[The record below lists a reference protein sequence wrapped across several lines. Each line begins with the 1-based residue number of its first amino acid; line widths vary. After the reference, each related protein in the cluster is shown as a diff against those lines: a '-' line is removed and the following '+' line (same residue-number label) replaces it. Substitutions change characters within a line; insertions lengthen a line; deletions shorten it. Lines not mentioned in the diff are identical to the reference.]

1 MKSLPLPLSLLLVAW
16 CLTAPSHAIDRLPV
30 TDPRPLML
38 AALDSTSGTAHGIL
52 VGESAEAIARRF
64 QSPSPIYIDV
74 TTLRR
79 YRQAGCS
86 RLKVTIWQEG
96 VVLPGAAT
104 PRKQTIDIGI
114 NYCRDGLPPAS
125 LL

>member
-1 MKSLPLPLSLLLVAW
+1 MRPLPLPLLFAAW
-16 CLTAPSHAIDRLPV
+16 CAMAPAHAIERTPV
-30 TDPRPLML
+30 TDPRPLL
-38 AALDSTSGTAHGIL
+38 IAALDAPTGAAHGIL

-64 QSPSPIYIDV
+64 QSASPIYIDV

-86 RLKVTIWQEG
+86 RLKVAIWQEG
-96 VVLPGAAT
+96 VVLPGAAA
-104 PRKQTIDIGI
+104 PRKQTLDIGI
-114 NYCRDGLPPAS
+114 NYCRDGLPPKS